1 VTDGI
6 EADTL
11 TVKEVARKLGLSMTT
26 LYSMV
31 RENRF
36 PVRPLP
42 LPQRKL
48 LFSKVAIDRFVE
60 TGR

>member
-1 VTDGI
+1 VTEGI
-6 EADTL
+6 GTDTL
-11 TVKEVARKLGLSMTT
+11 TVKEVARKLGLSLTT
-26 LYSMV
+26 VYSMV

-48 LFSKVAIDRFVE
+48 LFSRAAIDRFVE
-60 TGR
+60 AGR